1 MNCDV
6 IIIGGGI
13 IGLSTAY
20 QITKT
25 TPWKKIMI
33 LEKEIEVGLHQ
44 TGHNSGVI
52 HSGIYYK
59 PGSLKA
65 KLCRKGIIDLT
76 QFCDQKGI
84 RFEMCGKVIIA
95 SEKQQLPLLDMLI
108 QRGKENGIKNLK
120 KLSSYDIKHYEPYAE
135 GQAGIFCP
143 ETGIIDYNDVCN
155 ALKEDFE
162 KFGEIKLGHEATK
175 IELDGNKVIVHSG
188 KKTFKTSFLINCA
201 GLFSDKIA
209 KLAKMENRIK
219 IVPFRGEYYS
229 LKKESRY
236 LVKNLIYPVPNPMY
250 PFLGVHFTRTI
261 NRDIECGPN
270 AVFTFKREGYNKTDF
285 SFKDTLQALAFR
297 GTWKL
302 FINHWKFGIN
312 EYRRAFS
319 KYLFLK
325 EIRKMIPTLNMDDIV
340 QQRSGVRAMALA
352 KNGEVIDDFLIVKSK
367 KNIHILNAPSPA
379 ATACISIA
387 KKIMID
393 ASDYFKI

>member
-20 QITKT
+20 QITKAS
-25 TPWKKIMI
+25 PWKKIMI

-76 QFCDQKGI
+76 QFCDEKGI

-175 IELDGNKVIVHSG
+175 IELDGNKVIVNSG

-270 AVFTFKREGYNKTDF
+270 AVLAWSREGYNKMDINF
-285 SFKDTLQALAFR
+285 NHLIDYVFFKGF
-297 GTWKL
+297 
-302 FINHWKFGIN
+302 WKFIKNNWSMGIN
-312 EYRRAFS
+312 EYVRSFS
-319 KYLFLK
+319 KKIFVRDLK
-325 EIRKMIPTLNMDDIV
+325 KLIPEITIDDLV
-340 QQRSGVRAMALA
+340 TCPSGVRAQAMDQ
-352 KNGEVIDDFLIVKSK
+352 NGILIDDFRIET
-367 KNIHILNAPSPA
+367 NNNMIHVINSPSPA
-379 ATACISIA
+379 ATSSFSIGKYISDLYSE
-387 KKIMID
+387 MNLN
-393 ASDYFKI
+393 